1 VGEAWII
8 DAVRTPI
15 GRRRG
20 RVSRLHPQEL
30 VAHLL
35 HALADRNHL
44 DPLQVEDLL
53 LGCVTNVGEQGLN
66 IARMSV
72 LAAGWPVEV
81 PGVTI
86 NRMCASSLEAFN
98 RATQAIRAGDH
109 ELLIAGGVESM
120 SRVEMGSD
128 GGPMSPP
135 LQERFALV
143 PQGISAELI
152 AQEWKLSR
160 EELDAYAYESH
171 QRAIRATDEGRFAG
185 ELIPLPVP
193 ATDEEPAQVL
203 EADEGPR
210 RETSLEKMATLQP
223 AFKPDGV
230 VTAGNASQISDGASL
245 VLVASPEKARR
256 LGLRPRARFVASAV
270 VGVDPILMLTGI
282 IPATRQVLQKA
293 GLTLDQMDVIE
304 VNEAFASVVL
314 AWERELQ
321 PDMTRVNPN
330 GGAIALGH
338 PLGASG
344 TRLLAT
350 ALNELERREGRYALI
365 TLCIGFGQAVATIIE
380 RLPEGAAGVGAA

>member
-1 VGEAWII
+1 MSEAWIV

-15 GRRRG
+15 GRRKG

-30 VAHLL
+30 VVHLL
-35 HALADRNHL
+35 HALEERNQL
-44 DPLQVEDLL
+44 DPAQVEDLL

-86 NRMCASSLEAFN
+86 NRMCASSLQAFN
-98 RATQAIRAGDH
+98 MATQAIRAGDH
-109 ELLIAGGVESM
+109 QLLIAGGVESM

-128 GGPMSPP
+128 GGPMSAA
-135 LQERFALV
+135 LQERFNLV

-152 AQEWKLSR
+152 AQRWKLSR

-171 QRAIRATDEGRFAG
+171 QRAIRATDEGHFGR
-185 ELIPLPVP
+185 ELVPLPIP

-223 AFKPDGV
+223 AFQPDGM

-245 VLVASPEKARR
+245 VLVASPEKARS

-282 IPATRQVLQKA
+282 IPATQRVLQKA

-314 AWERELQ
+314 AWQRELE
-321 PDMTRVNPN
+321 PDMSRVNPN

-350 ALNELERREGRYALI
+350 ALNELERREGRYGLV

-380 RLPEGAAGVGAA
+380 RLPEGGPEVGAV

>member
-1 VGEAWII
+1 GDFHVTGVQTCAL
-8 DAVRTPI
+8 PI
-15 GRRRG
+15 
-20 RVSRLHPQEL
+20 
-30 VAHLL
+30 
-35 HALADRNHL
+35 
-44 DPLQVEDLL
+44 
-53 LGCVTNVGEQGLN
+53 
-66 IARMSV
+66 
-72 LAAGWPVEV
+72 W
-81 PGVTI
+81 
-86 NRMCASSLEAFN
+86 
-98 RATQAIRAGDH
+98 
-109 ELLIAGGVESM
+109 
-120 SRVEMGSD
+120 
-128 GGPMSPP
+128 PMSPP

-270 VGVDPILMLTGI
+270 VGVDPILMLT
-282 IPATRQVLQKA
+282 
-293 GLTLDQMDVIE
+293 
-304 VNEAFASVVL
+304 
-314 AWERELQ
+314 
-321 PDMTRVNPN
+321 
-330 GGAIALGH
+330 
-338 PLGASG
+338 
-344 TRLLAT
+344 
-350 ALNELERREGRYALI
+350 
-365 TLCIGFGQAVATIIE
+365 
-380 RLPEGAAGVGAA
+380 